1 LDLLRGHIKAIKLL
15 HLELLFLGALMKVLY
30 QEITLVPLGAMVS
43 FLVVELTLSRTMDL
57 LIHMAEQ
64 TLMVRILPL
73 VVLLLPTPTGAI
85 WKNPPIREPKGLL
98 HLHTVILDVTLPACR
113 LQVYRH
119 IFPVLL
125 FIR

>member
-1 LDLLRGHIKAIKLL
+1 
-15 HLELLFLGALMKVLY
+15 MKVLY

-43 FLVVELTLSRTMDL
+43 FLVVELTLSKTMDL